1 MNALLAQ
8 QIGAQVRVARQRAGL
23 SQEQVAEAINLPTP
37 LFSRLERGK
46 VLPTFPTLVELCGV
60 LGVPVD
66 FLLGDMVLEEG
77 PAPKESIH

>member
-46 VLPTFPTLVELCGV
+46 VLPTLATLVELCDV
-60 LGVPVD
+60 LRVPVD
-66 FLLGDMVLEEG
+66 FLLGNMSLDEV
-77 PAPKESIH
+77 PAPKDSIH